1 MQKAR
6 KKLFAILG
14 TVLSALV
21 LVSTAIDI
29 KYRSS
34 TSAVRFKQ

>member
-6 KKLFAILG
+6 KKLFAILVAILG

-21 LVSTAIDI
+21 LVLTAIDLGC
-29 KYRSS
+29 
-34 TSAVRFKQ
+34 